1 MDYNYN
7 RPIRDTR
14 YKTLSAKE
22 DVDMVAGIDGKAL
35 NLFQSID
42 EYERKFLEYLVK
54 LHNSLRKDVIDIDE
68 VQGVLEVLTH
78 MKSENEN
85 EYLKALLRPETA
97 KGAKIPAM
105 IPVPSSSFQL
115 HNTITISTNST
126 GNACLVFNPFYLAT
140 SGTNSSL
147 YLNNDSSLTGSASS
161 NFFKPVNIGQVVP
174 PVYNQYRVVSASIVV
189 KYVGRLDIVQG
200 VIGGAVVF
208 DSSVSATDY
217 STAPVNAA
225 IAKYGDFNLAMDAYY
240 TQENL
245 LLNGIREL
253 YFPLDN
259 TYEQYTN
266 TGISKNG
273 FNFLIYILNS
283 VPSASYYK
291 VDIFVNYECLPDA
304 AFLNYL
310 PVQSCTCS
318 PYIKEEAVRRVQE
331 KPITTADNVETG
343 NRVGFWDR
351 IKGVFGKA
359 LPSIANI
366 ASNIFP
372 GIKPF
377 VDMTKKIFE

>member
-14 YKTLSAKE
+14 FKALSARE
-22 DVDMVAGIDGKAL
+22 DVDMAAGIDGKAL
-35 NLFQSID
+35 NLFQNID

-68 VQGVLEVLTH
+68 VQGVLEVLNH
-78 MKSENEN
+78 MKGENEN
-85 EYLKALLRPETA
+85 EYLRALLRPEIS

-126 GNACLVFNPFYLAT
+126 GNACLVFNPFFLAT
-140 SGTNSSL
+140 SGTSSSL
-147 YLNNDSSLTGSASS
+147 YLNNDASLTGSASS
-161 NFFKPVNIGQVVP
+161 NFFKAVNIGQTVP
-174 PVYNQYRVVSASIVV
+174 AVYNQYRVVSASIVV

-200 VIGGAVVF
+200 VIGGAVIF
-208 DSSVSATDY
+208 DSSVGSSDYTTGSAI
-217 STAPVNAA
+217 SSLS
-225 IAKYGDFNLAMDAYY
+225 KYGDFNLAMDAYY

-266 TGISKNG
+266 VGTPKTG
-273 FNFLIYILNS
+273 FNFLVYILNS
-283 VPSASYYK
+283 VPSAAYYK

-318 PYIKEEAVRRVQE
+318 PYVKEDAVRKLQE
-331 KPITTADNVETG
+331 KPITMADTVDTG
-343 NRVGFWDR
+343 SRLGFWDK
-351 IKGVFGKA
+351 IKGVFGKV
-359 LPSIANI
+359 LPSISNI
-366 ASNIFP
+366 ASNVFP
-372 GIKPF
+372 GIRPF
-377 VDMTKKIFE
+377 IDITKKMIE